1 MGRKDWTDKDTKV
14 RGKGKVAKR
23 QQDLKLGS
31 AAKKSKK
38 TPKPRVFDEPKEE
51 EIQEL
56 RVLIIS
62 RIIIFEMNHSIK
74 KLIKNF
80 RVCNFQITLKNA

>member
-56 RVLIIS
+56 RVWVFSGIIF
-62 RIIIFEMNHSIK
+62 FEMNHSNK
-74 KLIKNF
+74 KLIENF
-80 RVCNFQITLKNA
+80 RVCQLQII